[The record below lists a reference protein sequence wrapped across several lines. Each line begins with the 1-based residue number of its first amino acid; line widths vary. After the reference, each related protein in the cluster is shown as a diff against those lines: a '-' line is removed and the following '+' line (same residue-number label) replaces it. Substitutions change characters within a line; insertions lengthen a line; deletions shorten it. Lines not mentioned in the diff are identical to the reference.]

1 MKTKER
7 CLQFT
12 ENINDTAE
20 RLMVGNQFNR
30 IPADQVAREL
40 QNIIRQCEYLSDS
53 LDQESQD

>member
-1 MKTKER
+1 MKTRDR

-12 ENINDTAE
+12 ENISDTAE
-20 RLMVGNQFNR
+20 RLMVGSQFNR

-40 QNIIRQCEYLSDS
+40 QNIIRQCEYLNDS